1 MCIPVAAG
9 SILSIWI
16 PAGGKHSFDVL
27 LSERVIPGAHVKQAP
42 CYLCLGESSP
52 HLPSLCLTPS
62 MRATERRLQIYSQ
75 GRMEKGFFCR
85 HRKTLLFG
93 KGLSKWQK
101 DAQEPWTHHDL
112 AGGCPLPFRA
122 ASVPWEAPAT
132 HWPLE
137 LLYLLLC
144 LSGRVLSSLPLVF
157 MFLLRHLFSQEP
169 SSDADRCIVTT
180 LSSPG
185 TGFIA
190 WWSHVPCASAS
201 LCSAVAWVSLL
212 LSCPGT
218 YHRSCHLDVTPK
230 GFLEGE
236 SILHI
241 KLITLTCLCGDHGYE
256 TRMVICQLSRDLY
269 AFLSSFFEGP
279 LR

>member
-1 MCIPVAAG
+1 MWSKLLAICVWVNHLRIFLPFAWLLLWEPQREG
-9 SILSIWI
+9 CKFILKEEWKRAFSVGI
-16 PAGGKHSFDVL
+16 ARLCFL
-27 LSERVIPGAHVKQAP
+27 ERASPNGRRMLRNPG
-42 CYLCLGESSP
+42 
-52 HLPSLCLTPS
+52 LT
-62 MRATERRLQIYSQ
+62 
-75 GRMEKGFFCR
+75 
-85 HRKTLLFG
+85 
-93 KGLSKWQK
+93 
-101 DAQEPWTHHDL
+101 HDL

-157 MFLLRHLFSQEP
+157 MFPLRHLFSQEP

-190 WWSHVPCASAS
+190 WWSHVPCSSAS

-212 LSCPGT
+212 LSRPST

-241 KLITLTCLCGDHGYE
+241 KLITLTCLCGDHGYG
-256 TRMVICQLSRDLY
+256 TRKVICQLSRDLY